1 MGSGFGGKRA
11 ALAVAVVAG
20 VVAVVI
26 SVDVDFVAVVAS
38 SPQIQSI
45 ICCATQRQ

>member
-11 ALAVAVVAG
+11 ALAVAVV
-20 VVAVVI
+20 I
-26 SVDVDFVAVVAS
+26 SVDVDVVAVVAS